1 MALLGVLAG
10 ILGVVA
16 IGAWIVAVMSAL
28 SIVQLAPAGQK
39 MSIWFTLGWWRFD
52 KIRTV
57 TGPAADPHIK
67 RYVRAF
73 LVFFAAILVAM
84 GIGIAVTFTAQN
96 EPAEE
101 QQATEPERIN
111 DPRVIAVRTANAL
124 PDSTILLPRTLSRLA

>member
-1 MALLGVLAG
+1 MLGVLAG
-10 ILGVVA
+10 IIGVVA
-16 IGAWIVAVMSAL
+16 IGAWIVAVISAL

-52 KIRTV
+52 KIRAA

-73 LVFFAAILVAM
+73 LVFFAAIIVAM

-111 DPRVIAVRTANAL
+111 DPRVIAVRTASAL
-124 PDSTILLPRTLSRLA
+124 PDSTILLPRTLYRLA

>member
-1 MALLGVLAG
+1 MLGVLAG
-10 ILGVVA
+10 IIGLVA

-28 SIVQLAPAGQK
+28 SIVQLAPAGQR

-52 KIRTV
+52 KIRAA

-73 LVFFAAILVAM
+73 MVFFAAILIAM
-84 GIGIAVTFTAQN
+84 GIGIAVTFTAQD

-101 QQATEPERIN
+101 RQATEPERIN
-111 DPRVIAVRTANAL
+111 DPRVIAVRTDRL
-124 PDSTILLPRTLSRLA
+124 PGSTRPPPGTLSRLT

>member
-1 MALLGVLAG
+1 VLGVLAG
-10 ILGVVA
+10 IIGLVA

-28 SIVQLAPAGQK
+28 SIVQLAPAGQR

-52 KIRTV
+52 KIRAA

-73 LVFFAAILVAM
+73 MVFFAAILIAM
-84 GIGIAVTFTAQN
+84 GIGIAVTFTAQD

-101 QQATEPERIN
+101 RQATEPERIN
-111 DPRVIAVRTANAL
+111 DPRVIAVRTADGI
-124 PDSTILLPRTLSRLA
+124 PDSTRLPPRTLSRLT